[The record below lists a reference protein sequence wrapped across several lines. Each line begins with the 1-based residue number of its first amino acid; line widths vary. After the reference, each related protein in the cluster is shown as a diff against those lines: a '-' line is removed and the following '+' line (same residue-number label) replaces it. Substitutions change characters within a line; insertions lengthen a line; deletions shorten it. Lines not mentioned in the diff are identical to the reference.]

1 MSTKLNNFQHRDKSS
16 TNGFTF
22 LEILVVT
29 AVLGI
34 LSAIA
39 APSWL
44 AFINNIRL
52 QTAQGEIYL
61 AMRQAQSQAKLK
73 KLNLQVSFRE
83 QNGIVQWAVH
93 NTTVSSN
100 NAIWNN
106 LDGSVR
112 IDAETTLQQSGGV
125 RRIKFNHLGNVSQP
139 PLGRL
144 TISSKNGGTAK
155 RCVFVST
162 ILGTLRI
169 SQEQETAK
177 SGKYCY

>member
-1 MSTKLNNFQHRDKSS
+1 MSTKLNNFQHKDESS
-16 TNGFTF
+16 THGFTL

-44 AFINNIRL
+44 AFANNIRL
-52 QTAQGEIYL
+52 KTAQAEIYF
-61 AMRQAQSQAKLK
+61 AMRQAQSQAKLQ

-83 QNGIVQWAVH
+83 QNGVLQWAVH
-93 NTTVSSN
+93 TTNVSPN
-100 NAIWNN
+100 NANWNN
-106 LDGSVR
+106 LDASVR
-112 IDAETTLQQSGGV
+112 MDAETTLQQSDGV

-144 TISSKNGGTAK
+144 TISSKNGGRAK

-162 ILGTLRI
+162 ILGALRI
-169 SQEQETAK
+169 SKEQEKAK

>member
-1 MSTKLNNFQHRDKSS
+1 MYAKLKIFYKNIHKSS
-16 TNGFTF
+16 NNGFTL
-22 LEILVVT
+22 LEILVII

-44 AFINNIRL
+44 AFMNNIRL
-52 QTAQGEIYL
+52 KTAQSEIYL
-61 AMRQAQSQAKLK
+61 AMRQAQSQAKLN
-73 KLNLQVSFRE
+73 KLSLQVSFRE

-93 NTTVSSN
+93 NTTVSPN

-106 LDGSVR
+106 LDAMVR
-112 IDAETTLQQSGGV
+112 VDGETTLQQSNGV
-125 RRIKFNHLGNVSQP
+125 WRIKFDHLGNVNE
-139 PLGRL
+139 LGRL
-144 TISSKNGGTAK
+144 TISSKNGGKAK

-162 ILGTLRI
+162 LIGALRMAK
-169 SQEQETAK
+169 EQETAK